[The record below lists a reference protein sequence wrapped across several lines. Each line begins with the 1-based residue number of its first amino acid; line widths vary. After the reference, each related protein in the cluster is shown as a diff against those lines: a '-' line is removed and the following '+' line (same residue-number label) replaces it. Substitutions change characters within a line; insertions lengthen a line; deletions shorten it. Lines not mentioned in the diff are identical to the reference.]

1 MDFFL
6 FALSIDFV
14 YHLSEAFDCDDEFSL
29 RVNKIPTKL
38 NKGPCSEFNV
48 CFSFILLHNCWN
60 IHWIRWNGKS
70 HHTLSSHC
78 LCSYFNDANAKNF
91 SSEWRMLLCSSY
103 LSTTN
108 NIHPPSRIGLFW
120 IGLVRFGSEIECKQ
134 YAFDIQLRISR
145 ARFN

>member
-6 FALSIDFV
+6 FGLSIDFV

-48 CFSFILLHNCWN
+48 CFHPFCFITVE
-60 IHWIRWNGKS
+60 IFIGFGGMGKVI
-70 HHTLSSHC
+70 TLSHPTASVHISMMQMQRISHRNEEC
-78 LCSYFNDANAKNF
+78 FFAAVIC
-91 SSEWRMLLCSSY
+91 
-103 LSTTN
+103 
-108 NIHPPSRIGLFW
+108 PPPTIFIRLQELDCFGSVW
-120 IGLVRFGSEIECKQ
+120 FGSEIECKQ